1 MNKKPGKD
9 AGFGEV
15 MRCGCVNHESESNAL
30 RRWERF
36 YKRGNVGEIF
46 YGFSLPQIFFT
57 SVLIL
62 AFMQMDFW
70 NKIRGFEMFGN
81 LHEIL

>member
-15 MRCGCVNHESESNAL
+15 MRCGCVNHESGSNAL

-36 YKRGNVGEIF
+36 YKRGNVGEIL
-46 YGFSLPQIFFT
+46 YGLLSLKSFSRLKYRF
-57 SVLIL
+57 
-62 AFMQMDFW
+62 
-70 NKIRGFEMFGN
+70 
-81 LHEIL
+81 